1 MRHLGL
7 APSALFLASLAC
19 TCASAFGSAC
29 DKPSSTTSEGDA
41 PSALTLSTS
50 EPPKPTAPPSTSAST
65 PPTSPVVNTLIGSG
79 PEAKPGNKVT
89 VHYTGFVVRSTGE
102 LKQFESSHDKKK
114 PYSFRLG
121 AGAVIKGWDD
131 GVVGMKVG
139 GRRRLTIP
147 PQLAYGSAG
156 SPPLIP
162 GNATLVFDIELL
174 KVEP

>member
-1 MRHLGL
+1 MRHL
-7 APSALFLASLAC
+7 ALVASL
-19 TCASAFGSAC
+19 FILAC
-29 DKPSSTTSEGDA
+29 DKPRESTAAADA

-50 EPPKPTAPPSTSAST
+50 EAPKPSPSPTSSASAA
-65 PPTSPVVNTLIGSG
+65 PSPIVDTVIGTG
-79 PEAKPGNKVT
+79 TEARPGNKVT

-114 PYSFRLG
+114 PYAFRLG

-139 GRRRLTIP
+139 GQRRLTIP

-156 SPPLIP
+156 SPPTIP
-162 GNATLVFDIELL
+162 GNATLVFDVELL

>member
-1 MRHLGL
+1 MRHL
-7 APSALFLASLAC
+7 ALVASLLLV
-19 TCASAFGSAC
+19 AC
-29 DKPSSTTSEGDA
+29 DKPKQSTAADDA

-50 EPPKPTAPPSTSAST
+50 VAPKPTPSPTTSASVASA
-65 PPTSPVVNTLIGSG
+65 PSPIVDTVIGTG
-79 PEAKPGNKVT
+79 AEAKVGNKVT
-89 VHYTGFVVRSTGE
+89 VHYTGFIVRSTGE

-139 GRRRLTIP
+139 GQRRLTIP

-156 SPPLIP
+156 SPPTIP
-162 GNATLVFDIELL
+162 GNATLVFDVELL